1 MKILLELSQ
10 ENKDTIIVEALADIL
25 KDSLGD
31 GFNHPDDVKYNKKLQ
46 KAASIL
52 LDYYGY

>member
-25 KDSLGD
+25 EDSLLD
-31 GFNHPDDVKYNKKLQ
+31 GFNHPDDIKYNKRLQ
-46 KAASIL
+46 KAASLL